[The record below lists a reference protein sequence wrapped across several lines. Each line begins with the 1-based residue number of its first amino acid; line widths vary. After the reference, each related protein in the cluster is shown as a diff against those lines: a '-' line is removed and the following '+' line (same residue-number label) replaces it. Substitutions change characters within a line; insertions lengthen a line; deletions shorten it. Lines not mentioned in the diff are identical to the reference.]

1 MRKYSLLIR
10 TLFGIVILA
19 FLIYKLDF
27 KEVSKAIAGIG
38 IIAVLLLILK
48 YLLEISINTAN
59 IKILLS
65 STGEKIS
72 FFRLLKYLIVSY
84 SIGLFSLGRI
94 GDLSLIPLLKK
105 ESIDYGKSAPILFLD
120 RLITFISLAIFSGYG
135 FFLFLPKN
143 NAIGISV
150 LLLFI
155 IIISISLLFLKRIR
169 EFTKKHLLRKYQ
181 KNFRGF
187 SKNLYLLLREKKKA
201 LFIDL
206 ILTITSIIGGAII
219 LNLILIHAGIKV
231 NPLIIA
237 GISSA
242 GKIIS
247 IIPISLS
254 GLGIRESVIVYFYSL
269 LGISPVIIGSIY
281 IVNVFVYYILAG
293 LFVLILMRL
302 LLPDAK
308 I

>member
-10 TLFGIVILA
+10 TLVGVIILA

-27 KEVSKAIAGIG
+27 AEIIRAIYGLGMIV
-38 IIAVLLLILK
+38 VLLLILK
-48 YLLEISINTAN
+48 YTLEIFINTAN

-72 FFRLLKYLIVSY
+72 FLRLLRYSIVSY
-84 SIGLFSLGRI
+84 SIGLFSLGKI
-94 GDLSLIPLLKK
+94 GDLTLIPLLKK
-105 ESIDYGKSAPILFLD
+105 ESIDYGKSAPVLFLD
-120 RLITFISLAIFSGYG
+120 RLITLISLSIFSGYG

-143 NAIGISV
+143 NAIWASA
-150 LLLFI
+150 LLLSI
-155 IIISISLLFLKRIR
+155 IIILILLLFLKRIR
-169 EFTKKHLLRKYQ
+169 EFVKKYILRKYS

-187 SKNLYLLLREKKKA
+187 SDNLYLLLREKKKV
-201 LFIDL
+201 LFTDL
-206 ILTITSIIGGAII
+206 MLTFTSIIGSAII

-231 NPLIIA
+231 NPFIIA
-237 GISSA
+237 SISSA

-247 IIPISLS
+247 IIPMSLS

>member
-10 TLFGIVILA
+10 TLLGVLILA
-19 FLIYKLDF
+19 FLVYKLDF
-27 KEVSKAIAGIG
+27 GKILNAISGLG
-38 IIAVLLLILK
+38 VAVVLFLILK
-48 YLLEISINTAN
+48 YILEISINTAN
-59 IKILLS
+59 IKILLG

-72 FFRLLKYLIVSY
+72 FLRLLKYFLVSY

-94 GDLSLIPLLKK
+94 GDLSLIPLLKR
-105 ESIDYGKSAPILFLD
+105 ENIDYGKSTPVLFLD
-120 RLITFISLAIFSGYG
+120 KLITLISLAIFSGYG

-143 NAIGISV
+143 SALEISA
-150 LLLFI
+150 LLLSI
-155 IIISISLLFLKRIR
+155 IIILILLLFLKRIR
-169 EFTKKHLLRKYQ
+169 KFIKRYLLGRYY

-187 SKNLYLLLREKKKA
+187 SKNLYLLLREKKKV
-201 LFIDL
+201 LLVDFM
-206 ILTITSIIGGAII
+206 LTVTSIIGSAMI
-219 LNLILIHAGIKV
+219 LNFILIHAGIKV
-231 NPLIIA
+231 NPFIIA
-237 GISSA
+237 AISSA

-293 LFVLILMRL
+293 LFVLILIKL
-302 LLPDAK
+302 LVPDAK